1 MSNIKTPEDAIEFMR
16 EHGIKAANFSPGFLV
31 RTRHIDEDG
40 SFITRIELSD
50 TIPAPPPVDWVD
62 SDGNGGEVAFAESL
76 KDPSLCQG
84 VGCALPGGWHATPYC
99 RAHGLSAAGVRT

>member
-1 MSNIKTPEDAIEFMR
+1 MTDYPVSDLCKVMR
-16 EHGIKAANFSPGFLV
+16 DNGVRRMRLPDGF
-31 RTRHIDEDG
+31 E
-40 SFITRIELSD
+40 IELSD
-50 TIPAPPPVDWVD
+50 TIPAPPYFETMPTD
-62 SDGNGGEVAFAESL
+62 FPPAES